1 MSETVEID
9 KALTKLKENNYD
21 LTDLTTTELEI
32 LLEYSPEI
40 IKAINK
46 MGELGLKSQE
56 KVYSTIDKAIEIFS
70 EQLKDPSL
78 SEEARD
84 KLNDRIE
91 RMVDKSFQ
99 KDSEFKR
106 WMVASVWVGVG
117 GAAFTLAKNPE
128 MRKSALKLLT
138 KGKPI

>member
-1 MSETVEID
+1 MSEKVGID
-9 KALTKLKENNYD
+9 KTLIKLKENNYD
-21 LTDLTTTELEI
+21 LTELTPTELET

-40 IKAINK
+40 VKAINN
-46 MGELGLKSQE
+46 MGVIGLKAQE

-70 EQLKDPSL
+70 EQLTDQNL

-91 RMVDKSFQ
+91 RMVEKSYQ

-106 WMVASVWVGVG
+106 WMVTAVWVGVG
-117 GAAFTLAKNPE
+117 GAALALAKNPE

-138 KGKPI
+138 KSKPI